1 MYPGYCKPLAP
12 AFSEA
17 YTRKY
22 MKKAS
27 DKTEAISVIGL
38 GKLGACYAAFYA
50 SHGYTVF
57 GFDTDAKRR
66 AMLAKGHATA
76 FEEPKLQ
83 DYFKKAKGK
92 FHAARSMKEAVT
104 KSSVSFIVV
113 PTPSKKDGLFSVDA
127 VRAVAKD
134 IGEALK
140 TKKSYHT
147 VVLVSTVL
155 PGDSRE
161 LVIPVLEKAS
171 GKKCGVDFGYV
182 YSPSL
187 IAIGDILSNLEKPD
201 LLFVGAYD
209 TRSEKILSAIYQHA
223 YKKTA
228 NVRPMSI
235 ESGEL
240 AKIALNSYVTMKISF
255 ANTLAAIA
263 DRLPHA
269 HVDEITG
276 ALGSDRRIGN
286 AYLRAGLGYGGPC
299 FPRDNRAFGA
309 MAKRRGVHAPFPP
322 ATDAI
327 NDVVTDRM
335 VELLVKYAGKKS
347 ASVGF
352 LGVSYKPRTTM
363 TEDSQ
368 ALEIAKAVGAKGH
381 RLVIHEPIHTD
392 MAEKALG
399 SKHHYVASLEE
410 LLDNSH
416 VVFVSNADSAF
427 VDLPELISPE
437 SPLHTIVDPWG
448 FYHGRTFPVSVTYIT
463 PGRRGVAGDLDIK
476 RVED

>member
-1 MYPGYCKPLAP
+1 
-12 AFSEA
+12 
-17 YTRKY
+17 
-22 MKKAS
+22 MKKVI

-50 SHGYTVF
+50 SHGYKIF

-66 AMLAKGHATA
+66 AMLAKGHATV

-83 DYFKKAKGK
+83 DYFKKAKGN
-92 FHAARSMKEAVT
+92 FHAARSMKEAVM
-104 KSSVSFIVV
+104 KSSVSFIIV

-127 VRAVAKD
+127 VRAVVKD
-134 IGEALK
+134 IGAALK
-140 TKKSYHT
+140 AKKSYHT

-209 TRSEKILSAIYQHA
+209 SRSERVLSDIYRHV
-223 YKKTA
+223 YGKGV

-240 AKIALNSYVTMKISF
+240 AKIALNSYVTTKISF

-269 HVDEITG
+269 HVDEVTG

-286 AYLRAGLGYGGPC
+286 AYLRAGLGFGGPC

-309 MAKRRGVHAPFPP
+309 MAKRRGVQAPIPV
-322 ATDAI
+322 ATDAV
-327 NDVVTDRM
+327 NDVVTERM
-335 VELLVKYAGKKS
+335 IALILKHAGKKP
-347 ASVGF
+347 ATVGF

-368 ALEIAKAVGAKGH
+368 ALEIAKAVQAKGH
-381 RLVIHEPIHTD
+381 RLVIHEPIHTG
-392 MAEKALG
+392 MAEQALG
-399 SKHHYVASLEE
+399 SKHHYASGLEE
-410 LLDNSH
+410 LLEKSH
-416 VVFVSNADSAF
+416 VVFVSNNDVAF
-427 VDLPELISPE
+427 VDLPDLISAE
-437 SPLHTIVDPWG
+437 SQLHTIVD
-448 FYHGRTFPVSVTYIT
+448 
-463 PGRRGVAGDLDIK
+463 
-476 RVED
+476 